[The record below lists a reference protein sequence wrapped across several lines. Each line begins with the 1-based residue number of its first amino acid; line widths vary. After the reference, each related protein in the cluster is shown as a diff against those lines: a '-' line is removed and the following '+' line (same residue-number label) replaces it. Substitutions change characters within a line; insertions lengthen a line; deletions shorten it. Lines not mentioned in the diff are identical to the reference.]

1 MTTTSVGS
9 SISHAIGPD
18 GLFSVRLEDGEIRLR
33 GVAGDTIRVR
43 DMRDGDLDA
52 MFAVELGEGSASF
65 TLAKGG
71 LLRRGSNP
79 DMLIEVP
86 SGATVVVE
94 ARSADIEADGL
105 IGDQRYRTVS
115 GDTRLRSVSGRIAVE
130 AVSGDIDVVA
140 SGEAR
145 MAVRTVS
152 GDVAIRAA
160 TITALEAATTSGD
173 LRVAGRLA
181 GPGPFAIVTV
191 SGDAL
196 LAPAG
201 DVRIE
206 MATLSGDLR
215 SQLAGRSEG
224 GHGRRSLEVGSG
236 GPLVTVR
243 SMSGDLLVVPPTTVG
258 ARDEAPGVV
267 PPVPP
272 SAPTP
277 AAEPAATTNS
287 AIAAAYDDARL
298 RILRSLE
305 CGEID
310 VAEAGRRLE
319 ALDGDGE
326 PAQEPAAAQHDGDGN
341 PVDPSSETTRYTRP
355 GTPDA

>member
-33 GVAGDTIRVR
+33 GVAGDTVRVR
-43 DMRDGDLDA
+43 DMRDGDLDT
-52 MFAVELGEGSASF
+52 MFTVELGEGSASF

-71 LLRRGSNP
+71 LLRRGSNH

-94 ARSADIEADGL
+94 ARSADIQADGL

-181 GPGPFAIVTV
+181 GPG
-191 SGDAL
+191 
-196 LAPAG
+196 
-201 DVRIE
+201 
-206 MATLSGDLR
+206 
-215 SQLAGRSEG
+215 
-224 GHGRRSLEVGSG
+224 
-236 GPLVTVR
+236 
-243 SMSGDLLVVPPTTVG
+243 
-258 ARDEAPGVV
+258 
-267 PPVPP
+267 
-272 SAPTP
+272 
-277 AAEPAATTNS
+277 
-287 AIAAAYDDARL
+287 
-298 RILRSLE
+298 
-305 CGEID
+305 
-310 VAEAGRRLE
+310 
-319 ALDGDGE
+319 
-326 PAQEPAAAQHDGDGN
+326 
-341 PVDPSSETTRYTRP
+341 
-355 GTPDA
+355 